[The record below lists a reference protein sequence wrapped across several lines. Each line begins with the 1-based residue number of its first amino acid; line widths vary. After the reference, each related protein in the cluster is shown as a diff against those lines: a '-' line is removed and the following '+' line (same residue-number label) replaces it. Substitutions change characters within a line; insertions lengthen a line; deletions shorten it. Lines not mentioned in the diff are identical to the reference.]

1 MVQIINASEEEFVHY
16 VNKHNNNLYVWGTG
30 VMFQIC
36 FCNMLSS
43 HILSQK
49 VISCIESDERKV
61 GKFIYWENEKI
72 PIVNFQMAVEK
83 ITRDERAL
91 IVIACSYYYEILYR
105 LDCESALN
113 QVKCLIL
120 PMLYLEHLKKEQKMS
135 ARHQGSIPR
144 KIHYCWFGGAP
155 IPQKNLDC
163 IESWKKMCPDYEII
177 RWDESNTDMHMST
190 WVEEAYKNKQW
201 AYISDYVRAWVLYQ
215 YGGYYFDTDVEL
227 IKELDD
233 FSTVGAFGCFEKWPV
248 INTGGG
254 CGATPSFWLWKEIMD
269 LKDEIGSSLN
279 NVTIPTASGYY
290 DTLPLVRRGMQAN
303 GELQVVD
310 GFTCL
315 PFDYFQPVDYVSKR
329 KEVTSNTYGIHYFN
343 WSWSDSVMQRGNP
356 KQKNYYM
363 MSLKRAKK
371 ITDLE

>member
-1 MVQIINASEEEFVHY
+1 MVQIINASEEEFIHY
-16 VNKHNNNLYVWGTG
+16 VESHKSNLYVWGTG

-43 HILSQK
+43 YHLLKKI
-49 VISCIESDERKV
+49 VSCVESDESKV
-61 GKFIYWENEKI
+61 GKFLSWEDENF
-72 PIVNFQMAVEK
+72 PIISFQIMVEK
-83 ITRDERAL
+83 ILNDENAF
-91 IVIACSYYYEILYR
+91 IVIACSYYYEILHR

-113 QVKCLIL
+113 NVKCLIL
-120 PMLYLEHLKKEQKMS
+120 PMLYLEHLNRGQKMS
-135 ARHQGSIPR
+135 IDDPISIPR
-144 KIHYCWFGGAP
+144 KIHYCWFGGEP
-155 IPQKNLDC
+155 LSQKSLDC
-163 IESWKKMCPDYEII
+163 IESWKKQCPDYEII
-177 RWDESNTDMHMST
+177 RWDESNIDFHMSV
-190 WVEEAYKNKQW
+190 WVENAYKNKQW

-227 IKELDD
+227 IRNLDD
-233 FSTVGAFGCFEKWPV
+233 FSQIGAFGCFEKWPV

-254 CGATPSFWLWKEIMD
+254 CGSIPSFWLWKEIME
-269 LKDEIGSSLN
+269 LKDEVGNNLD

-290 DTLPLVRRGMQAN
+290 DTVPLIRRGMQVN

-343 WSWSDSVMQRGNP
+343 WSWSDRTMQRGNP
-356 KQKNYYM
+356 KQKDYYA

-371 ITDLE
+371 ILDLE